1 MKMCCAFFVSMTIEL
16 PFFLHIGDKKMHAAG
31 IKSRGRG
38 SVLSFAML
46 YTQTFIQQIFWGPV
60 KFCEIDQK

>member
-1 MKMCCAFFVSMTIEL
+1 
-16 PFFLHIGDKKMHAAG
+16 MHAAG